1 MGIPG
6 RSCHSPAMGCRWT
19 ADTAVPPPFR
29 PRPPWW
35 GGDLQTLRN
44 FLIGPRRPARSAPT
58 VRMRFEMSDGTGD
71 VLLGALDRGERGGE
85 RPLVVLIHGL
95 TGCEDSAY
103 ILASAAA
110 CLDAGADVLRLNL
123 RGAGP
128 SRGRTREQYHAGRSA
143 DLFEVMDA
151 LAPEA
156 AARGILLV
164 GYSLGGNL
172 VLKFLAEHPGRF
184 PISAALSVSAPI
196 DPAAASRR
204 LMAPRNALYQRY
216 LLAGMKREGMDGK
229 VLSPAERRA
238 VARARSVHAFD
249 DTFTGPRNGYDG
261 AEDYYTDSAALGR
274 LGAIRTPTVMIH
286 ADNDPWIPAASYRE
300 AAASASGYVR
310 VVFVGGG
317 GHVGFHGR
325 GSPIAWHDR
334 FILALLTAESALS
347 PP

>member
-1 MGIPG
+1 MHPLQ
-6 RSCHSPAMGCRWT
+6 T
-19 ADTAVPPPFR
+19 ADIAALPPFR
-29 PRPPWW
+29 PRSPWW
-35 GGDLQTLRN
+35 SGDLQTVRN
-44 FLIGPRRPARSAPT
+44 FLIGPRRLARAAPSA
-58 VRMRFEMSDGTGD
+58 RMRFEMSDGTGD
-71 VLLGALDRGERGGE
+71 VLLGALDRGERGAE
-85 RPLVVLIHGL
+85 RPLVVLVHGL

-103 ILASAAA
+103 ILASAAV

-156 AARGILLV
+156 AAGGILLV

-172 VLKFLAEHPGRF
+172 VLKFLSEHPGRF
-184 PISAALSVSAPI
+184 PISSVVTVSAPI

-216 LLAGMKREGMDGK
+216 LLAAMKREGIDGK
-229 VLSPAERRA
+229 VSSQAGRRA
-238 VARARSVHAFD
+238 IARARSVWAFD
-249 DTFTGPRNGYDG
+249 DTFTAPRNGYRG
-261 AEDYYTDSAALGR
+261 AEDYYADSAALGR

-286 ADNDPWIPAASYRE
+286 ADNDPWIPAASYRK
-300 AAASASGYVR
+300 ATTLASGHVR
-310 VVFVGGG
+310 VVLVGGG

-334 FILALLTAESALS
+334 FILRLLTAESVQPALRQRAIS
-347 PP
+347 TAA